1 MTDRNSESRGIVA
14 ARALSLLRVM
24 TGVIFLVAAI
34 GKMGIHVFF
43 AFLPLPVTNLTWQI
57 ELPARLAAWL
67 AAHPTGALAV
77 IVRDLFI
84 PNGALV
90 AGMVAWGQTIAGT
103 LLVLGLYTTLAS
115 SLAILVA
122 VTLAIAASVDGSID
136 ARPYAFLI
144 ALSFAFI
151 IGRAGET
158 LGIDTVRR
166 ERRRHREF

>member
-1 MTDRNSESRGIVA
+1 MTDRNSETRGLVA

-24 TGVIFLVAAI
+24 TGAIFLVAAV

-43 AFLPLPVTNLTWQI
+43 GFLPVPVTTLVWQV

-67 AAHPTGALAV
+67 AAHPTGTLAA
-77 IVRDLFI
+77 IVRDLLI

-90 AGMVAWGQTIAGT
+90 AGMVSWGQAIAGA

-122 VTLAIAASVDGSID
+122 VTLAVAASVDGSID

-144 ALSFAFI
+144 ALSVAFI

-158 LGIDTVRR
+158 LGIDSARR